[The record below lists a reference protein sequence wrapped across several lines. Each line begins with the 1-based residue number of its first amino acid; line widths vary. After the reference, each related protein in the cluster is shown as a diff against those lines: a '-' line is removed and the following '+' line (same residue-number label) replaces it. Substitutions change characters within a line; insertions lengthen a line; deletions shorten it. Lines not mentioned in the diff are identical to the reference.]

1 MLNSTSL
8 TGYTEACKICNGKH
22 KCRKMKKHTKGT
34 FIWKKDNEELEMSAD
49 TELKE
54 ETEIQTSENSEK
66 ASADSEPE
74 KKERPAG
81 TSFGLLLLA
90 GVYLLYTGYKLCANV
105 LKGEEG
111 ASWGF
116 FIAGAAFLII
126 GAGML
131 FVAAKTAKQ
140 RSDAKK
146 AAAAE
151 EEKEHPVEPVQEPKR
166 MTIAERAKLAG
177 NVAEKEAQEAQNSDT
192 EEEKDKDEDQ
202 E

>member
-1 MLNSTSL
+1 MQENEKT
-8 TGYTEACKICNGKH
+8 YERDIYMEE
-22 KCRKMKKHTKGT
+22 R
-34 FIWKKDNEELEMSAD
+34 NEELEMSAD
-49 TELKE
+49 TELKK

-74 KKERPAG
+74 KKERPAAN
-81 TSFGLLLLA
+81 FGLLLLA

-166 MTIAERAKLAG
+166 MTIAERAKLSG

>member
-1 MLNSTSL
+1 MQENEKT
-8 TGYTEACKICNGKH
+8 YERDIYMEE
-22 KCRKMKKHTKGT
+22 R
-34 FIWKKDNEELEMSAD
+34 NEELEMSAD
-49 TELKE
+49 TELKK

-74 KKERPAG
+74 KKERPAAN
-81 TSFGLLLLA
+81 FGLLLLA

-177 NVAEKEAQEAQNSDT
+177 KEAQEAQNSDT

>member
-1 MLNSTSL
+1 MQENEKT
-8 TGYTEACKICNGKH
+8 YERDIYMEE
-22 KCRKMKKHTKGT
+22 R
-34 FIWKKDNEELEMSAD
+34 NEELEMSAD
-49 TELKE
+49 TELKK
-54 ETEIQTSENSEK
+54 ETEIQTSENSEN
-66 ASADSEPE
+66 ASADSEP
-74 KKERPAG
+74 KKQERPAAN
-81 TSFGLLLLA
+81 FGLLLLA
-90 GVYLLYTGYKLCANV
+90 GVYLLYTGYK
-105 LKGEEG
+105 G

>member
-1 MLNSTSL
+1 M
-8 TGYTEACKICNGKH
+8 EE
-22 KCRKMKKHTKGT
+22 R
-34 FIWKKDNEELEMSAD
+34 NEELETSAD
-49 TELKE
+49 TEVKE
-54 ETEIQTSENSEK
+54 ETEIQTSENSEN
-66 ASADSEPE
+66 ASADSEP
-74 KKERPAG
+74 KKQERPAAN
-81 TSFGLLLLA
+81 FGLLLLA

-177 NVAEKEAQEAQNSDT
+177 NVAEKEAQNSDT
-192 EEEKDKDEDQ
+192 EEENDKDEDQ

>member
-1 MLNSTSL
+1 M
-8 TGYTEACKICNGKH
+8 
-22 KCRKMKKHTKGT
+22 
-34 FIWKKDNEELEMSAD
+34 
-49 TELKE
+49 
-54 ETEIQTSENSEK
+54 
-66 ASADSEPE
+66 
-74 KKERPAG
+74 
-81 TSFGLLLLA
+81 
-90 GVYLLYTGYKLCANV
+90 YKRQ
-105 LKGEEG
+105 
-111 ASWGF
+111 
-116 FIAGAAFLII
+116 
-126 GAGML
+126 
-131 FVAAKTAKQ
+131 AKTAKQ

>member
-1 MLNSTSL
+1 M
-8 TGYTEACKICNGKH
+8 CI
-22 KCRKMKKHTKGT
+22 R
-34 FIWKKDNEELEMSAD
+34 
-49 TELKE
+49 
-54 ETEIQTSENSEK
+54 
-66 ASADSEPE
+66 DS
-74 KKERPAG
+74 
-81 TSFGLLLLA
+81 
-90 GVYLLYTGYKLCANV
+90 LYTGYKLCANV

-166 MTIAERAKLAG
+166 MTIAAVSYTHLCFLLR
-177 NVAEKEAQEAQNSDT
+177 VYRR
-192 EEEKDKDEDQ
+192 
-202 E
+202 

>member
-1 MLNSTSL
+1 M
-8 TGYTEACKICNGKH
+8 
-22 KCRKMKKHTKGT
+22 
-34 FIWKKDNEELEMSAD
+34 
-49 TELKE
+49 
-54 ETEIQTSENSEK
+54 
-66 ASADSEPE
+66 
-74 KKERPAG
+74 
-81 TSFGLLLLA
+81 
-90 GVYLLYTGYKLCANV
+90 

-146 AAAAE
+146 GMAAAE

-166 MTIAERAKLAG
+166 MTLQSVR
-177 NVAEKEAQEAQNSDT
+177 NWQEM
-192 EEEKDKDEDQ
+192 
-202 E
+202 